1 MEEVK
6 LIGAWPSPYVY
17 RVIWALELKGIKYEY
32 VQEDLAN
39 KKSTIILEYIDETWP
54 LNHRLLPQ
62 DPHQRALVRFWA
74 KFIDDKGME
83 FAAFYL
89 AVGEEEKEKAAKS
102 VREILRT
109 IEEQALGEK
118 KFLGGDEIGLADLA
132 IGVIAKSI
140 GVIEEIVGVKVLEE
154 NEFPRLRNWVKNF
167 KQNPA
172 IKNNL
177 PDPDEMLAYYKK
189 KKEMLVESITA

>member
-1 MEEVK
+1 
-6 LIGAWPSPYVY
+6 
-17 RVIWALELKGIKYEY
+17 
-32 VQEDLAN
+32 
-39 KKSTIILEYIDETWP
+39 
-54 LNHRLLPQ
+54 
-62 DPHQRALVRFWA
+62 
-74 KFIDDKGME
+74 ME
-83 FAAFYL
+83 FVALYH
-89 AVGEEEKEKAAKS
+89 AVGEEEKEKAAQG
-102 VREILRT
+102 VREILRI

-132 IGVIAKSI
+132 IGFIAKSI

-154 NEFPRLRNWVKNF
+154 NEFPRLHNWVKNF

-189 KKEMLVESITA
+189 KKEMLVESVTA